1 MEVRIHRYSGEV
13 KDNLKQR
20 LSSLKASAS
29 KFKRTRFMSPQK
41 LEDNPKIRY
50 WSCSITYESF
60 DNVSHLHLQIG
71 CRVSNVVLLLFTD
84 VVSQMLCHCCLQ
96 MVRSVLFTVAM
107 WLLFTVVLWLLFNI
121 FMWLFFTCF
130 SMTLLCSCGFLLLL
144 LLSLVLLTLVVR
156 LLFVLSLCACVC
168 ELGCVCICI

>member
-60 DNVSHLHLQIG
+60 DNVSHLHLQLG

-96 MVRSVLFTVAM
+96 MVRSVLFTD
-107 WLLFTVVLWLLFNI
+107 
-121 FMWLFFTCF
+121 
-130 SMTLLCSCGFLLLL
+130 G
-144 LLSLVLLTLVVR
+144 
-156 LLFVLSLCACVC
+156 
-168 ELGCVCICI
+168 EECIVYRW